1 LNIQINVLIIQRTTC
16 LHFQRSTLSK
26 PGTPSEYVDGVQLTV
41 DGKPMAD
48 LKFISYRCETKL

>member
-26 PGTPSEYVDGVQLTV
+26 PVQPREFNIQ
-41 DGKPMAD
+41 K
-48 LKFISYRCETKL
+48 